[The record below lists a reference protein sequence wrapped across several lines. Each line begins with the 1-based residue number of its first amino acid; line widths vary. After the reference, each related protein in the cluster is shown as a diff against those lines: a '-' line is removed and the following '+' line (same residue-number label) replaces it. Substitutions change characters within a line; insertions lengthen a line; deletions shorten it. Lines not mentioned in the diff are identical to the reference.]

1 MRKELKSELRDYIR
15 KYPASIPVLASLSL
29 SGMDLNTL
37 TVEKFHEVVKS
48 SYQIVTDMSVRK
60 RADYPDGDFGTEMF
74 TDYAVAYLMGRHFID
89 KLNTAVEGETVSEIV
104 NAWQQRIV
112 SDAYCRQALKKMS
125 AVALT
130 NDQRALEFL
139 KHNYE

>member
-1 MRKELKSELRDYIR
+1 MKTLNSDLRDYIR

-37 TVEKFHEVVKS
+37 AVEKFHEVVKS

-89 KLNTAVEGETVSEIV
+89 KLNTAV
-104 NAWQQRIV
+104 
-112 SDAYCRQALKKMS
+112 
-125 AVALT
+125 
-130 NDQRALEFL
+130 
-139 KHNYE
+139 